1 MVVNASSTSAAARL
15 VPLAA
20 PRNALPLSA
29 RSSAV
34 PQARPASAANSA
46 LPRISPGLL
55 RAFAVYSRWFLARH
69 FHTVRLS
76 VAGEPPHVP
85 GLPLVIYVNHASW
98 WDPLVCLLLQQQ
110 FFSARRAFAPIDAAA
125 LAQYRFF
132 ARLGFF
138 GVEQH
143 HARGAAQF
151 WRVANELLQ
160 RPDPVLWLT
169 PQGRFADAR
178 ERPAR
183 FRPGLGHLPERGA
196 TAAYVPLALEY
207 AFWEERKPE
216 VLCRFGDVEI
226 VEQRASRRPAR
237 AADWTRRFEE
247 KLARTQDALGAEAC
261 RREPADFRT
270 LLHARSG
277 VSFGYDMWRRLRA
290 WLGGRKFHSEHG
302 RL

>member
-1 MVVNASSTSAAARL
+1 
-15 VPLAA
+15 
-20 PRNALPLSA
+20 
-29 RSSAV
+29 
-34 PQARPASAANSA
+34 
-46 LPRISPGLL
+46 
-55 RAFAVYSRWFLARH
+55 
-69 FHTVRLS
+69 
-76 VAGEPPHVP
+76 VP
-85 GLPLVIYVNHASW
+85 GLPLVVYVNHASW
-98 WDPLVCLLLQQQ
+98 WDPLVCLLLQQHC
-110 FFSARRAFAPIDAAA
+110 FPGRSAFAPIDATA

-138 GVEQH
+138 GVEQNH
-143 HARGAAQF
+143 VRGAAQF

-160 RPDPVLWLT
+160 RPASILWLT

-216 VLCRFGDVEI
+216 VLGRFGEVEI
-226 VEQRASRRPAR
+226 VEQCTSRRPAR
-237 AADWTRRFEE
+237 AGDWTRHFEE
-247 KLARTQDALGAEAC
+247 KLARTQDALAAEVR

-277 VSFGYDMWRRLRA
+277 VGLGYDTWRRLRA
-290 WLGGRKFHSEHG
+290 WLGGRPFHSEHG

>member
-1 MVVNASSTSAAARL
+1 MNAPSTSAAARL

-20 PRNALPLSA
+20 TRDALPL
-29 RSSAV
+29 
-34 PQARPASAANSA
+34 PACKPAAPRAQPTSVA
-46 LPRISPGLL
+46 TSTLPRVSPWLL
-55 RAFAVYSRWFLARH
+55 RAFAVYSRWFVARH

-85 GLPLVIYVNHASW
+85 GLPLVVYVNHASW
-98 WDPLVCLLLQQQ
+98 WDPLVCLLLQQRC
-110 FFSARRAFAPIDAAA
+110 FPGRPAFAPIDATA

-138 GVEQH
+138 GVEQNH
-143 HARGAAQF
+143 VRGAAQF

-160 RPDPVLWLT
+160 RSDPILWLT

-183 FRPGLGHLPERGA
+183 FRAGLGHLPERGA

-216 VLCRFGDVEI
+216 VLGRFGEVEI
-226 VEQRASRRPAR
+226 VEQCASRRPAR
-237 AADWTRRFEE
+237 AVDWTRHFEE
-247 KLARTQDALGAEAC
+247 KLARTQDALAAEVR

-277 VSFGYDMWRRLRA
+277 VSLGYDTWRR
-290 WLGGRKFHSEHG
+290 
-302 RL
+302 